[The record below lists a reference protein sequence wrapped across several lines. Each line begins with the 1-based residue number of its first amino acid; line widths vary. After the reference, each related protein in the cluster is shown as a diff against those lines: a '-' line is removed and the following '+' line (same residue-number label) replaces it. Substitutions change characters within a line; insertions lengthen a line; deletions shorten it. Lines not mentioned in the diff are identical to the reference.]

1 MNGEIV
7 SFLTPSPEH
16 GIEVVFFSIIAGS
29 TIMSLLTSELQGRPA
44 AWERNWQGGSRSAA
58 LDIEHGSIS
67 ELSHAVATLAERIAV
82 NLPGL
87 LLIFGLL
94 GTFLGLGLAL
104 DKASS
109 ILQGNDD
116 SLNAMSSSLSQLTG
130 MMKDLG
136 TKFKTSTWGIMAFI
150 TLKLWESARWSAD
163 SRRVNWCLK
172 MMKNV
177 IDQERARH
185 RAEREKQQL
194 EAHEV
199 LERTGQL
206 VVESITSQSVTL
218 SDELRQLKAIAF
230 QQGQIR
236 QELIR
241 YLTKSLK
248 SVDTQLAEQHRQL
261 ENISGHSLRS
271 ADLLEEFVG
280 SSRDN
285 LQALQQAGSTM
296 GSAALEVANSAAALQ
311 HGVDALGQRMN
322 QVLDSMQADLNGT
335 INRMNEDFAGNLQD
349 MGSQLQNTI
358 GHLGQVMDSIKS
370 DLGQTIEAMSNDFKR
385 STLEMADQLGNATSE
400 ISGAITHL
408 NENVGGVM
416 AEVKQTTV
424 QANEIQKKTSV
435 GFVQTS
441 DSLNAATVAMTERM
455 NELGREI
462 KSGLSAVSKSSVQ
475 VQRIISKLDSFPEL
489 PRQFQDLADT
499 AKSGNERLDT
509 LVTYLDRITT
519 MTHGIPDNIQRLNG
533 IASEALQALERT
545 HQSVIK
551 LRESSSESQPDQQ
564 SLIPA

>member
-16 GIEVVFFSIIAGS
+16 GIEVVFFSIIVGS
-29 TIMSLLTSELQGRPA
+29 TIMSLITSELLGRPA

-248 SVDTQLAEQHRQL
+248 SVDTQLAEQHKQF
-261 ENISGHSLRS
+261 ESISGHGLRS

-296 GSAALEVANSAAALQ
+296 GSAALEVANSATALQ

-335 INRMNEDFAGNLQD
+335 INRMNKDFASNLQD

-370 DLGQTIEAMSNDFKR
+370 DLGQTIETMSNDFKR

-441 DSLNAATVAMTERM
+441 DSLNAATVSMTERM

-462 KSGLSAVSKSSVQ
+462 KSGLSAVSKSSMQ
-475 VQRIISKLDSFPEL
+475 VQSIISKLDSFPEL
-489 PRQFQDLADT
+489 PRQFQVLADT

-509 LVTYLDRITT
+509 LVTYLDRMTT
-519 MTHGIPDNIQRLNG
+519 MTHGIP
-533 IASEALQALERT
+533 
-545 HQSVIK
+545 
-551 LRESSSESQPDQQ
+551 
-564 SLIPA
+564 